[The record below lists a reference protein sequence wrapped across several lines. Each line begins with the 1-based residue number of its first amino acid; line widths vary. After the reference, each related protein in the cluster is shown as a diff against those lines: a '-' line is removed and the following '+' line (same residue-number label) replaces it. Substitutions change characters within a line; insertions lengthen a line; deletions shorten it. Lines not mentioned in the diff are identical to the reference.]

1 MIVEY
6 VELHYG
12 VTENVIRRVLSLQNA
27 ATHVITAFTGA
38 RRRDHIMLVLCQL
51 HWLPVRRRVQF
62 KTSNSPVWCAM
73 QALCGQMPTYL
84 ADDIHLISEGIRR
97 SLWSSSVWC
106 HVCIT
111 ASETK
116 ALVLPVHE
124 FGTVCHVAY
133 EHLTSATNIL
143 KHY

>member
-1 MIVEY
+1 VIVEY

-51 HWLPVRRRVQF
+51 HWLPVRRRVEF
-62 KTSNSPVWCAM
+62 KLACLM
-73 QALCGQMPTYL
+73 RQALCDQMPTYL
-84 ADDIHLISEGIRR
+84 ADDIHLVSEGNRR